1 MLGIATRDLGG
12 ETKPVINILQSLA
25 KQYDKLSTAQKSQIT
40 ELIGGGFQI
49 NIVKAALSD
58 LGKENSVYERA
69 LQTSVSSTD
78 EAIKR
83 NEKLNETLS
92 ALVNKTFANL
102 QKAAAGIGEGVCG
115 PAWSEEG
122 GATGCDPS

>member
-40 ELIGGGFQI
+40 ELIGGVFQI

-58 LGKENSVYERA
+58 LGKE
-69 LQTSVSSTD
+69 
-78 EAIKR
+78 
-83 NEKLNETLS
+83 
-92 ALVNKTFANL
+92 
-102 QKAAAGIGEGVCG
+102 
-115 PAWSEEG
+115 
-122 GATGCDPS
+122 